1 MSSFKRQLG
10 LWPAQRNQRLQ
21 LSDVLGSP
29 RPVEHFAYFKR
40 RVHADR
46 AASELAAS
54 GFTVAL
60 GRRRLTTVFH
70 ASRDETLEDDSV
82 ARFLA
87 EVVGVIE
94 HNAGNYDGW
103 GAPVVPGI

>member
-1 MSSFKRQLG
+1 MSSYERQLG
-10 LWPAQRNQRLQ
+10 LWPAQRDHRLQ

-29 RPVEHFAYFKR
+29 RLVEHFAYFR
-40 RVHADR
+40 CRIDTDR
-46 AASELAAS
+46 AASELTPN

-60 GRRRLTTVFH
+60 ARRRLKTVFY

-94 HNAGNYDGW
+94 HNGGDYDGW
-103 GAPVVPGI
+103 GASVVSGI